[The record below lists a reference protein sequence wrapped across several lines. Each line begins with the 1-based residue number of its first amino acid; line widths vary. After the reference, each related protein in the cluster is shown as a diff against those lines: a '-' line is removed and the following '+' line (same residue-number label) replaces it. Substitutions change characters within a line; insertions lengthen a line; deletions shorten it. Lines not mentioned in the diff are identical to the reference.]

1 MMRQAL
7 IAVAV
12 AALVVAVASGQPQRS
27 PAALD
32 DLLAEVRAMRVEI
45 NQAAAGSMQAQ
56 LVTARLRLQESR
68 VVSLAQQL
76 NNVRQQMAQ
85 TQLALAPY
93 ATQMKQAQETNSE
106 ILAPLR
112 STIDQLQRRDRE
124 LQAEEAEIARLLRAE
139 EDRWAEVNERLSQL
153 EQSLTRPR

>member
-1 MMRQAL
+1 MMRQTL

-12 AALVVAVASGQPQRS
+12 AALVVAVVSGQPQRS

-32 DLLAEVRAMRVEI
+32 DLLAEVRAMRAEI
-45 NQAAAGSMQAQ
+45 NRAAAASMQTQ

-76 NNVRQQMAQ
+76 SSVRQQMAQ

-93 ATQMKQAQETNSE
+93 TTQMKQAQETNSE

-124 LQAEEAEIARLLRAE
+124 LQAEEAEIARLLRSE
-139 EDRWAEVNERLSQL
+139 ESRWAEVNDRLSQL
-153 EQSLTRPR
+153 EQSLARPR